1 MYWVTFRCLLSVY
14 LITRIQYEPWNNNIG
29 QSLLVRKEKIIQEV
43 ICEPINHL
51 RHFSSNTVQTF
62 HASCSSALIIYFY
75 FCVILNIID
84 YYSVLDTSMKN
95 WREHFFSVSW
105 SLCQLIWEI
114 DQPHPSAADW
124 LQHTVGHSCFR
135 AVIRYWLI
143 DWFYLIFL
151 IWNHSWGA
159 RAKSRASYRFSLYFR
174 PKILTKRRI

>member
-14 LITRIQYEPWNNNIG
+14 ITRIQYAHWNNDIG
-29 QSLLVRKEKIIQEV
+29 QSPLVRKEKIIQEV
-43 ICEPINHL
+43 ICEPI
-51 RHFSSNTVQTF
+51 F
-62 HASCSSALIIYFY
+62 FY

-135 AVIRYWLI
+135 AVIGYWLI